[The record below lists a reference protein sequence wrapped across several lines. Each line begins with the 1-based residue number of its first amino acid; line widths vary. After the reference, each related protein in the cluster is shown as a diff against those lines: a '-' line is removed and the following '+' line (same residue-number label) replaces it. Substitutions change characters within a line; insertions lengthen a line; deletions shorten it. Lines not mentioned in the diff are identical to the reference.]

1 MVKIMRTLGRLF
13 VRFIGFVCFM
23 ACMIMVG
30 AFLMLNGNIQIDVP
44 MSSTETQTQLIADG
58 NTTTSV
64 TTKTTTRWTEDID
77 QDLYDYVDYMLDN
90 LR

>member
-1 MVKIMRTLGRLF
+1 MVKIMKTLGRLF

-23 ACMIMVG
+23 ACMIMAG
-30 AFLMLNGNIQIDVP
+30 AFFMINGNIQIDVP
-44 MSSTETQTQLIADG
+44 MSRTETQTQVITMGDM
-58 NTTTSV
+58 TTSV

-77 QDLYDYVDYMLDN
+77 QDLYNYIDYMLDN

>member
-1 MVKIMRTLGRLF
+1 
-13 VRFIGFVCFM
+13 
-23 ACMIMVG
+23 
-30 AFLMLNGNIQIDVP
+30 MLNGNIQIDVP
-44 MSSTETQTQLIADG
+44 MSSTETQTKEITMG
-58 NTTTSV
+58 NMTTSV